1 MLSSGFAPTMILFI
15 AVEAG
20 ANQQELT
27 EYVELPILQ
36 VLYGCNASLNN
47 LFHMLQQVVGLF
59 GYYIYIDEVL
69 VIVIY
74 Q

>member
-1 MLSSGFAPTMILFI
+1 MSLLAELCLILSSGIAPTMILFI

-36 VLYGCNASLNN
+36 VL
-47 LFHMLQQVVGLF
+47 
-59 GYYIYIDEVL
+59 
-69 VIVIY
+69 
-74 Q
+74 